1 MVIYLL
7 SLKDKVFLTAL
18 FQEIIN
24 EQNRS
29 LSESSLV
36 SHFLAPEKLKK
47 KEWYSV
53 IVSEITRRSL

>member
-7 SLKDKVFLTAL
+7 SLKDKVFLTVL

-29 LSESSLV
+29 LLESNLV
-36 SHFLAPEKLKK
+36 SHFLASEKLKK

-53 IVSEITRRSL
+53 IVSEMTRRFP

>member
-7 SLKDKVFLTAL
+7 SLKDKVFLTAF

-24 EQNRS
+24 EQNLS
-29 LSESSLV
+29 LSESN
-36 SHFLAPEKLKK
+36 FLAPEKLNK

-53 IVSEITRRSL
+53 IVSEITRRFL